1 MNPPTRHP
9 NTRAKN
15 ADQHPGRVDKR
26 YRCTKAKIEHDQAIL
41 QAKKEAEEQTKKAVI
56 ARVAQLED
64 QMAIGEA
71 NIGSAYPRN
80 RSSNL

>member
-1 MNPPTRHP
+1 M
-9 NTRAKN
+9 
-15 ADQHPGRVDKR
+15 
-26 YRCTKAKIEHDQAIL
+26 L

-80 RSSNL
+80 RSGNL